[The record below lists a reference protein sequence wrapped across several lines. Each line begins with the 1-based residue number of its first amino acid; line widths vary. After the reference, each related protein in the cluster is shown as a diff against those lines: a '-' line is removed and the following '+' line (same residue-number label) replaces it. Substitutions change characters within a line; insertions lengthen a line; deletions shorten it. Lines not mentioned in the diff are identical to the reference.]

1 MDSSG
6 IHLRLAAAGATGD
19 RSPADRAG
27 RTAPAGP
34 ASAGKTLP
42 AGGQNRPPAPA
53 PTHDQVQQAAQQIQ
67 SYLNDSRRE
76 FQIQVDDDSG
86 RTVVRVIN
94 PVTHEL
100 IRQIPSEEALTLSR
114 ALSAG
119 GGRLVSDLA

>member
-6 IHLRLAAAGATGD
+6 IHPRLAAAGATGG
-19 RSPADRAG
+19 RSPADHAG
-27 RTAPAGP
+27 STSPAGP

-42 AGGQNRPPAPA
+42 AGGQNQPPAP
-53 PTHDQVQQAAQQIQ
+53 TRDQVQQAAQQIQ

-94 PVTHEL
+94 PATHEL
-100 IRQIPSEEALTLSR
+100 IRQIPSEEVLTLSR

-119 GGRLVSDLA
+119 GGLLISDLA

>member
-6 IHLRLAAAGATGD
+6 IQLHLAATGATGG
-19 RSPADRAG
+19 RSPADQAG
-27 RTAPAGP
+27 STSPTGP
-34 ASAGKTLP
+34 ASAGKILP
-42 AGGQNRPPAPA
+42 AGGQNLPPA

-94 PVTHEL
+94 PATHEL

-119 GGRLVSDLA
+119 GGRLISDLA